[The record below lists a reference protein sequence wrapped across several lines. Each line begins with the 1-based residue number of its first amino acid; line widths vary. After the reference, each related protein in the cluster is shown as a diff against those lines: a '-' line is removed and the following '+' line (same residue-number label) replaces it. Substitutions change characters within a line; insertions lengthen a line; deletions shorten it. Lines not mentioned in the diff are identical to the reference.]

1 MTRKNKLRESS
12 PTSLALLLGAVIFLT
27 TACSSNGGGEGG
39 EADGGGFPSEN
50 IDLIVPYG
58 AGGPTDL
65 AARTVASYFE
75 GAFEQT
81 VVVENQPGA
90 SGSQATNSMLGEEAD
105 GHTLMVFT
113 SGTSVVTPLSEDVG
127 YGPEDIAP
135 VGIMTEIPSV
145 LAVRADSEY
154 ETAEDFFAAAEED
167 PGVLNVGTPGAS
179 TPQAIELQRL
189 AGEYGIEVTEVPF
202 QGNAEMT
209 TALLGANVDA
219 ILVNASEDIISQV
232 DSGDFRPLATTFGE
246 RVEYLPETPTLAEL
260 GYEELTLGN
269 SFFALGAP
277 AETPPEVLEV
287 LETTLEEALNDEE
300 TLETI
305 GEEYVPGEFIGSEE
319 LSERIEELQDA
330 YEPIVQ

>member
-1 MTRKNKLRESS
+1 M
-12 PTSLALLLGAVIFLT
+12 LLLWAVAFLAI
-27 TACSSNGGGEGG
+27 ACSSNDGGSGGEAGGGE
-39 EADGGGFPSEN
+39 FPSDSMD
-50 IDLIVPYG
+50 IIVPYS

-75 GAFEQT
+75 GAFDQT

-113 SGTSVVTPLSEDVG
+113 SGTSVITPLSEDVG

-154 ETAEDFFAAAEED
+154 ETAEDFFTDAEEN
-167 PGVLNVGTPGAS
+167 PGSLNVGTPGAS

-189 AGEYGIEVTEVPF
+189 ADEYGTEVTEVPF

-219 ILVNASEDIISQV
+219 ILVNASEDITSQI
-232 DSGDFRPLATTFGE
+232 DAGDFKPLAITFEE

-277 AETPPEVLEV
+277 AGTPTEVLEE
-287 LETTLEEALNDEE
+287 LEATLERALREEE

-305 GEEYVPGEFIGSEE
+305 GEEYVPGEFIGAEE
-319 LSERIEELQDA
+319 LSARMEELQDA